1 MSKNL
6 FNGIVGGSG
15 SGSGSA
21 CCTAACNVSNW
32 SLYPAVHFVDV
43 SGYDI
48 SGIVSFNSVSA
59 KFSQNVIA
67 IGNDAVTGNNVVAFG
82 YQTAYHNSG
91 ANVNAIGYQAA
102 FNNKGANVTAIGYQT
117 ASGNTGTYVSAIGTT
132 AAFSNTGANVVAIGT
147 QAAYQNSASN
157 VIAIGLSAGYTNRGN
172 SVNAIGSSAG
182 YQNSGASVN
191 AIGINAANG
200 NTASFV
206 NAIGSNAA
214 FNNKCGFL
222 NAFGDE
228 AATNAGGSY
237 VNAIGYQAG
246 LSGTGTGVNAIGYFA
261 AQYNTG
267 FFVNAIGSN
276 AASQNSGS
284 NVVAIGREAA
294 RGNSAADVIAIGTQA
309 GVSNKGSYLTAVGAA
324 AGYNNTGNNCIFL
337 GSNPAGT
344 ALVQNTLSDRMIV
357 YSKNSDTPFLYGD
370 MALGQLAI
378 GTSGLTANLTVSGT
392 INVTK
397 IPQTVTIYS
406 NILGYNT
413 TTGAI
418 EYQNAGIT
426 TNMGTGFIR
435 VAKDGSDTLA
445 ATSKYRYSFLT
456 ISQALASSTP
466 GDEVFICPG
475 TYTEGPLT
483 ISASRSVRGANTQGV
498 IITQAAVTNSMTLI
512 TMGSN
517 TRIEDVTL
525 TLTSTTAFNSGAL
538 YTGVLVNNNDLL
550 TTKLRT
556 MVINVN
562 NNNSGGNAI
571 GVRSTGTSSTDFR
584 SSYLI
589 RGATIN
595 VTTPGFAAVSPS
607 LYNKGIAVDGS
618 NRVAIRDCI
627 VNVQSTGL
635 SLSSTRLI
643 ACETTSGLL
652 ALDSCTINAS
662 SAASAATNCSIAE
675 ISQTAGIIVLG
686 GGTGLKNNN
695 ANGLGFDTRNIH
707 PNILSAALKTNN
719 DVWSSGD
726 FNKIYY
732 LVPGA
737 SRITDLA
744 NLSSATTPFSFKQ
757 DCILHQVVL
766 SANVALS
773 GTGGNKTMYAKL
785 YKNTVN
791 AAGFILEANL
801 SGSVLT
807 STVQDITSQKLLSTD
822 SVYLLLSGGGAAGAT
837 NVRSVAVDFSLY

>member
-1 MSKNL
+1 
-6 FNGIVGGSG
+6 
-15 SGSGSA
+15 
-21 CCTAACNVSNW
+21 
-32 SLYPAVHFVDV
+32 
-43 SGYDI
+43 
-48 SGIVSFNSVSA
+48 
-59 KFSQNVIA
+59 
-67 IGNDAVTGNNVVAFG
+67 
-82 YQTAYHNSG
+82 
-91 ANVNAIGYQAA
+91 
-102 FNNKGANVTAIGYQT
+102 
-117 ASGNTGTYVSAIGTT
+117 
-132 AAFSNTGANVVAIGT
+132 
-147 QAAYQNSASN
+147 
-157 VIAIGLSAGYTNRGN
+157 
-172 SVNAIGSSAG
+172 
-182 YQNSGASVN
+182 VN

-214 FNNKCGFL
+214 CNNKCVFL

-228 AATNAGGSY
+228 AGCNAGGSH
-237 VNAIGYQAG
+237 VVAIGTQAG
-246 LSGTGTGVNAIGYFA
+246 LSGTGTGVNAIGFNA

-284 NVVAIGREAA
+284 NVVAIGRSAA
-294 RGNSAADVIAIGTQA
+294 QGNSAADVIAIGTQA
-309 GVSNKGSYLTAVGAA
+309 GVSNRGSYLTAVGSQ
-324 AGYNNTGNNCIFL
+324 AGYNNIGNNCIFL
-337 GSNPAGT
+337 GSNPAGV
-344 ALVQNTLSDRMIV
+344 AVVQNTLSDRMIV
-357 YSKNSDTPFLYGD
+357 YSKNSNNPFLYGD
-370 MALGQLAI
+370 LSQGQLGI

-498 IITQAAVTNSMTLI
+498 IITQANVTNSMTLI

-525 TLTSTTAFNSGAL
+525 TLTSTSAFNSGAL

-571 GVRSTGTSSTDFR
+571 GVRSTGSSSTDFR

-589 RGATIN
+589 RSATIN
-595 VTTPGFAAVSPS
+595 VTTSGFAAVSPS
-607 LYNKGIAVDGS
+607 PYNKGIAVDGS
-618 NRVAIRDCI
+618 NRVALRDC
-627 VNVQSTGL
+627 VVSVQSTGL

-643 ACETTSGLL
+643 ACETTSGILE
-652 ALDSCTINAS
+652 LDSCTINAS
-662 SAASAATNCSIAE
+662 SAAIAATNCSIAE

-707 PNILSAALKTNN
+707 PNILAAALKTGNN
-719 DVWSSGD
+719 VWNTGD
-726 FNKIYY
+726 FNSIYF

-744 NLSSATTPFSFKQ
+744 NSINDTTAFSFKQ
-757 DCILHQVVL
+757 DCILHQVIL
-766 SANVALS
+766 STNSSLNLD
-773 GTGGNKTMYAKL
+773 GGGPAKQMHVKL
-785 YKNTVN
+785 YKNN
-791 AAGFILEANL
+791 LAGAPIITATL
-801 SGSVLT
+801 SGSLV
-807 STVQDITSQKLLSTD
+807 STVEDFTSVKLLATD
-822 SVYLLLSGGGAAGAT
+822 SLYVLLSGGGSTGTSGTST